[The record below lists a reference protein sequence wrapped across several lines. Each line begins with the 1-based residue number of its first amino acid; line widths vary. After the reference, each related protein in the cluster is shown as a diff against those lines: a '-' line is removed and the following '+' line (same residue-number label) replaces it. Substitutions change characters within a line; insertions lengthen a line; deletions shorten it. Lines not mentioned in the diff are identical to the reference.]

1 MEHNPVG
8 LYEIAAIIRIGCYVV
23 ISLRF
28 IVMAAR
34 LRRQRALG
42 ESATYGSLAL
52 FFAWLVYEAAMSSSG
67 VNTYAMRILATPLTA
82 VAAIFSIRF
91 FLPSDEGG
99 YEVDR
104 IPGAVWPIVFGGI
117 YAGLQ
122 VFVAAQWPDAPPAT
136 VLGLMAA
143 LGVLMG
149 TLKILWPDPPAPQL
163 PPGVS
168 AQAGMVAPAK
178 KRPSKISLF
187 FI

>member
-1 MEHNPVG
+1 MEYDPVG
-8 LYEIAAIIRIGCYVV
+8 VYEIAAVIRMACYVI
-23 ISLRF
+23 ISFRF
-28 IVMAAR
+28 MVVAAR
-34 LRRQRALG
+34 RRRQRALV
-42 ESATYGSLAL
+42 ESATYGSLAM

-67 VNTYAMRILATPLTA
+67 VNSYAMRILATPLTA

-99 YEVDR
+99 DEVDR

-168 AQAGMVAPAK
+168 AQAGMVAPAEK
-178 KRPSKISLF
+178 KPGKISRF